1 MIERYD
7 ILFKLGAVV
16 WVSSMDQSPD
26 KNLFLEETKTFAHFI
41 KMTIVPFSIFPEKRH
56 RQ

>member
-7 ILFKLGAVV
+7 ILFKLGA

-41 KMTIVPFSIFPEKRH
+41 KMTIVPLLIFTEKRH
-56 RQ
+56 R